1 MHCIVAAVA
10 SNTAAVD
17 ITIGGVAEDT
27 VTEGVAVVAD
37 IPSRLFAVLV
47 TDANSPSF
55 AEHTIVST
63 VNPDSVGIPFPS
75 CDQLV
80 KMCDY

>member
-1 MHCIVAAVA
+1 MHGIVAAVTGK
-10 SNTAAVD
+10 TAAVD
-17 ITIGGVAEDT
+17 TTSGGVAKDT

-37 IPSRLFAVLV
+37 IPSRLFDGLV
-47 TDANSPSF
+47 TNANSPSF
-55 AEHTIVST
+55 AEHSTVST

-75 CDQLV
+75 SDQLV